1 VDSQELSLIAVS
13 VRDRDQ
19 SGDRREFVLFLRE
32 AACGQVRIVPRQNDQ
47 SYAFQ
52 IREPF
57 LLRCAVIGRQT
68 FSISL
73 WLLRQVESSINSNA
87 RNLVQNW
94 DRLRTGV
101 FVA

>member
-1 VDSQELSLIAVS
+1 VDTQELSLIAVS

-19 SGDRREFVLFLRE
+19 SRDRREFVLLLRE
-32 AACGQVRIVPRQNDQ
+32 AGCGQVRILPRQNDQ
-47 SYAFQ
+47 GFAFQ

-68 FSISL
+68 FSISV
-73 WLLRQVESSINSNA
+73 WLLRQGESSINSDA

-94 DRLRTGV
+94 ARLRTGV